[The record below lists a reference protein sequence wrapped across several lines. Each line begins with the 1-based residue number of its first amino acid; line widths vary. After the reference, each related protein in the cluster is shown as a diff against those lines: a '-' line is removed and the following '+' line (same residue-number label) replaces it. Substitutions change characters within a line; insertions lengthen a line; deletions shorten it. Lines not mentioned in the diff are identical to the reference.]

1 VGTRRDEE
9 APSWGC
15 PPAQIVHAQEAHV
28 KKSLFLGPALSA
40 AVVLT
45 LAGCAQAPGTG
56 SSSAAPS
63 ASSGGSASASTSAS
77 ASDFKACM
85 VSDSG
90 GFDDKSFNQT
100 SYKGLT
106 DAASELGIAT
116 GQVESQTAADFAG
129 NIQSMVDADCKMI
142 VTVGFLL
149 SDDTVAAAKKNPDI
163 KFAIVDNND
172 PKTYPAVKNLKP
184 LVFNTAQSSFMAG
197 YLAAGTTQTKKVGT
211 FGGLKIP
218 TVTIFMDGF
227 AQGVKYYNTQK
238 KADVQVLGWD
248 TAKQDGQFVGGF
260 ESQKDGQ
267 RTADNLISQGADIVF
282 PVAGPAGI
290 GALQSAKASGGK
302 VNAIWVD
309 TDGCVSAA
317 AYCPQIISSV
327 YKGMD
332 VAVSDVIKAA
342 RDDSFSN
349 DPFVGTLENQGT
361 GLAPF
366 HEFDSKVPA
375 ELKTELD
382 KIKSDITSGAITID
396 SKSQPTS

>member
-1 VGTRRDEE
+1 
-9 APSWGC
+9 
-15 PPAQIVHAQEAHV
+15 V
-28 KKSLFLGPALSA
+28 KKSLFYGPALSA

-45 LAGCAQAPGTG
+45 LAACAEAPGTG

-63 ASSGGSASASTSAS
+63 ASTSGSASASSAG
-77 ASDFKACM
+77 FKACM

-100 SYKGLT
+100 SYKGMT
-106 DAASELGIAT
+106 DAASELGIPT
-116 GQVESQTAADFAG
+116 GQVESKNASDFAG
-129 NIQSMVDADCKMI
+129 NIQSMVDADCNVI

-149 SDDTVAAAKKNPDI
+149 SDDTLAAAKKNPDI
-163 KFAIVDNND
+163 DFAIVDNND
-172 PKTYPAVKNLKP
+172 PKAYAGVKNLKP
-184 LVFNTAQSSFMAG
+184 LIFNTAQSSFMAG
-197 YLAAGTTQTKKVGT
+197 YLAAGTSQTKKVGT
-211 FGGLKIP
+211 FGGIKIP

-227 AQGVKYYNTQK
+227 AQGVEYYNSK
-238 KADVQVLGWD
+238 KNASVQVLGWD
-248 TAKQDGQFVGGF
+248 TEKQDGQFVGDF
-260 ESQKDGQ
+260 EDQRGGQ
-267 RTADNLISQGADIVF
+267 RTAENLISQGADVVL

-290 GALQSAKASGGK
+290 GALQAAKASGGK

-317 AYCPQIISSV
+317 TYCPQIISSV

-332 VAVSDVIKAA
+332 VAVGDAIKASK
-342 RDDSFSN
+342 DGSFSSE
-349 DPFVGTLENQGT
+349 PFVGTLKNGGT

-366 HEFDSKVPA
+366 HEFDAKVPA

-382 KIKSDITSGAITID
+382 QIKSDIVSGKIKIE